1 MTTKQACGSRLGS
14 LCGSRTKAIQKN
26 KDICNSVAPLFI
38 ELNGMRPAMAK
49 MVVHPCCRSVKKTSI
64 WVKVT
69 CQ

>member
-1 MTTKQACGSRLGS
+1 VWKQARLTVWKQNKS
-14 LCGSRTKAIQKN
+14 NSKN
-26 KDICNSVAPLFI
+26 KGICNSVAPLFI

-49 MVVHPCCRSVKKTSI
+49 MVVHPYCRSVKKTSI